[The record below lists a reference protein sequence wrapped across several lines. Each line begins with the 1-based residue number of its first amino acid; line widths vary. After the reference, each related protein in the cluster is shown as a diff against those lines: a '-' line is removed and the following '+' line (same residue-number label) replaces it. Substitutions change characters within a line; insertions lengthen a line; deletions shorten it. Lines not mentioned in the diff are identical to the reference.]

1 MNDILIYALAI
12 LLGLLII
19 MVACVLFGTE
29 NAIVTTVGFILG
41 KLLLNDLKKGR
52 I

>member
-1 MNDILIYALAI
+1 MKDILIYIFAI

-19 MVACVLFGTE
+19 MTASVLFGSE
-29 NAIVTTVGFILG
+29 EAIITTIGFILG
-41 KLLLNDLKKGR
+41 KLLLNDIKKGR